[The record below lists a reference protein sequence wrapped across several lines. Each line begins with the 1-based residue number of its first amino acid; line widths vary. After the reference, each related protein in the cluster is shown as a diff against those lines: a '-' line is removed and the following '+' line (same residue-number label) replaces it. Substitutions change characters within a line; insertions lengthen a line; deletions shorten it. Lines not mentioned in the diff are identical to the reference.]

1 MVQYYIDLLR
11 CRYLFVS
18 LFPALTT
25 AFGANQTTEN
35 DTSLFVLDSVYYRY
49 QVMYSDTSGFDSLF
63 TAVPLDTQEQEHGG
77 LRISGTKDFSYDI
90 DQGFDQGLKVNIAG
104 EIEGVRIEGNLTDK
118 ATPSSTIQISDVD
131 QISLQVITR
140 NFYGGVGNLT
150 LDLPFGIQDE
160 IQGGRIGVHAPDR
173 QSTVGVSY
181 AVNRGTFKRMRFNG
195 EEGKQSPYFLE
206 GSAIV
211 NSERIYVADGIEPS
225 VLLKRDEDYTID
237 YERGIISFTN
247 QIIITYRS
255 RIEVEYQ
262 EAIDDYPNIY
272 VESDGRMNTDKFV
285 LSGIYRRKYDARED
299 PLTFTLSQA
308 EIESLKTAGD
318 SLTVL
323 HTYADTSSDG
333 DYVIENDHFVFVG
346 EGNGDY
352 RVTFFYVGEN
362 NGEYAYDPQIKAFLY
377 QGPGLGNYSPTRFT
391 PLPEQDEFYGFGM
404 NAFDVLGLSIFGSQY
419 DKNTFSSIGDDD
431 NSGIGYHAQLGK
443 TLGFFTINGEYIYY
457 NERLTMPQGKE
468 QVDYQYQ
475 WNTEEPLNK
484 MGNVGIGLAP
494 TTFLNVDL
502 NYGILN
508 STHKKKSVIIRPF
521 FFSLGYQGVDD
532 LDRYFAGIRKELGK
546 FSVKSRYENFEKSH
560 LFNCDLKYSVA
571 KNITLDLSGSYDRDT
586 TSSGVTTILGVST
599 YPISV
604 SLGRRLYSDTTFLF
618 GNALVNIRYK
628 GVSLISD
635 LQHSQ
640 RYSQKRD
647 EIYLEVEEGKGNYV
661 YDPVTGTYIEKEG
674 GNYIK
679 RTFLLQEFE
688 RVESKNYNV
697 EIGYTQSVFEASAR
711 VYYLDEKNFRSNKD
725 DLLLSVGD
733 DVYDVDFN
741 FSQDRVEDARY
752 ALYKS
757 SSRDRL
763 YTLRPSYK
771 GLSVLTEIEENLEES
786 NDLVREKRES
796 YRGEIAYRLMSK
808 PLVRPLV
815 GYSYSKIFS
824 HFFQD
829 MDVRLRAPRLNLL
842 LGLPLKTMG
851 RIELTGELQYRA
863 YNFEDVPF
871 FFTATAP
878 PGLTKLFN
886 ATTSLSI
893 GNNTLFSFIYNLESP
908 PDGKLNQNLRFQTKI
923 RF

>member
-1 MVQYYIDLLR
+1 MTQFYSKRLR
-11 CRYLFVS
+11 GRYVLVS
-18 LFPALTT
+18 VFLVLTT
-25 AFGANQTTEN
+25 GFGENQTSES
-35 DTSLFVLDSVYYRY
+35 DTSLFVLDSVYYKY
-49 QVMYSDTSGFDSLF
+49 QVMYSDTAAFDSLF
-63 TAVPLDTQEQEHGG
+63 TAVSLDTQRQEQDG

-90 DQGFDQGLKVNIAG
+90 DQGFDQGLKVDIAG

-118 ATPSSTIQISDVD
+118 ATPSSTIQLSDVD
-131 QISLQVITR
+131 QISLKVFTR

-150 LDLPFGIQDE
+150 LVLPFGIQDE
-160 IQGGRIGVHAPDR
+160 IQGARIGVNALDR
-173 QSTVGVSY
+173 ESTLGVSY
-181 AVNRGTFKRMRFNG
+181 AVNRGSFKRMRFNG

-211 NSERIYVADGIEPS
+211 GSERIYAAEGIEPS

-247 QIIITYRS
+247 NMIITNRS
-255 RIEVEYQ
+255 RIEAEYQ

-272 VESDGRMNTDKFV
+272 MESDGRMKTGKVVFR
-285 LSGIYRRKYDARED
+285 GIYRRKYDERED
-299 PLTFTLSQA
+299 PLTFTLNPA

-333 DYVIENDHFVFVG
+333 DYIIENGHFVFVG

-362 NGEYAYDPQIKAFLY
+362 NGEYVYDPEIKAFSY
-377 QGPGLGNYSPTRFT
+377 RGSGLGNYSPTKFT
-391 PLPEQDEFYGFGM
+391 PLPEKDEFYGFGM
-404 NAFDVLGLSIFGSQY
+404 NAFDLLGLNIYGSHY
-419 DKNTFSSIGDDD
+419 DRNTFSSIDDDD

-443 TLGFFTINGEYIYY
+443 TLGFFTINGEYVFYD
-457 NERLTMPQGKE
+457 ERLNMPQGKE

-484 MGNVGIGLAP
+484 MGNIGIGLEPAA
-494 TTFLNVDL
+494 FLKIDL
-502 NYGILN
+502 NYGIVN
-508 STHKKKSVIIRPF
+508 TTHKRKSVIVRPF
-521 FFSLGYQGVDD
+521 FLSFGYEGVDR

-546 FSVKSRYENFEKSH
+546 FSIKSRYENFEKSH
-560 LFNCDLKYSVA
+560 LLNYDLKYSVA
-571 KNITLDLSGSYDRDT
+571 KNLTLYTSGSYDRDT
-586 TSSGVTTILGVST
+586 TSRGVTTVVGIST
-599 YPISV
+599 SPISL
-604 SLGRRLYSDTTFLF
+604 SLGRRLYSDTTLLF
-618 GNALVNIRYK
+618 GNALINVRYK
-628 GVSLISD
+628 GVTLISD

-647 EIYLEVEEGKGNYV
+647 EIYLEVEEGKGNFV

-688 RVESKNYNV
+688 RVESKTYNV
-697 EIGYTQSVFEASAR
+697 EIGYAQSIFDGSGR
-711 VYYLDEKNFRSNKD
+711 FYYIDERNFRSNTG
-725 DLLLSVGD
+725 DLLLSVGSD
-733 DVYDVDFN
+733 RYDIEFN
-741 FSQDRVEDARY
+741 FSQDIAEDARY
-752 ALYKS
+752 ALYKT

-763 YTLRPSYK
+763 YTLRPSYD
-771 GLSVLTEIEENLEES
+771 GLSILTEIEENLEKS
-786 NDLVREKRES
+786 NDLVREKRNT
-796 YRGEIAYRLMSK
+796 YRAEIAYRLTSK

-824 HFFQD
+824 NFFRD
-829 MDVRLRAPRLNLL
+829 LDIRLQVPRASLL
-842 LGLPLKTMG
+842 LGVPLKTTG
-851 RIELTGELQYRA
+851 RIEFTGELQYRA
-863 YNFEDVPF
+863 YNLEDIPF

-878 PGLTKLFN
+878 SGLTKLFS

-893 GNNTLFSFIYNLESP
+893 GNNTLFSVIYSLESP
-908 PDGKLNQNLRFQTKI
+908 PREKLNQNLRFQTKI